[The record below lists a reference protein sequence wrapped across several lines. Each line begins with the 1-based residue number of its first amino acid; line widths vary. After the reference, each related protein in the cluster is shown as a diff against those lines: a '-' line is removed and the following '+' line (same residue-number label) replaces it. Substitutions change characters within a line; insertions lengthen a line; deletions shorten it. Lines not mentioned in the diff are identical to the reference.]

1 MEEVLEVIE
10 QARESYL
17 SKDGQLKVIYD
28 AYSKYKRNVE
38 FVPSALVASEEAREA
53 AQHGV
58 QPTCFSC
65 GHNLDKDG
73 ICTNL
78 LCAGPFTAG
87 G

>member
-53 AQHGV
+53 AQQSVRRTDEQVMPRHNHIYIDGYCACG
-58 QPTCFSC
+58 CFI
-65 GHNLDKDG
+65 NRR
-73 ICTNL
+73 
-78 LCAGPFTAG
+78 
-87 G
+87 